1 MTHQIVITRRT
12 DGGFRVLEMG
22 LGASGMGETQRE
34 HELPQIS
41 AEMMTRYLV
50 QLLTEL
56 KPVGAQQ

>member
-22 LGASGMGETQRE
+22 QGETQRE

-41 AEMMTRYLV
+41 AEMTTQYLV
-50 QLLTEL
+50 RLLTEL

>member
-41 AEMMTRYLV
+41 AEMTTQYVGRLLADLV
-50 QLLTEL
+50 AVEKKL
-56 KPVGAQQ
+56 

>member
-22 LGASGMGETQRE
+22 QGETQRE

-41 AEMMTRYLV
+41 AEMTTRYLV
-50 QLLTEL
+50 NLLNDLVAVEN
-56 KPVGAQQ
+56 KQ

>member
-1 MTHQIVITRRT
+1 MTHQIVIVRRA

-41 AEMMTRYLV
+41 AEMTTQYLV
-50 QLLTEL
+50 RLLNNL
-56 KPVGAQQ
+56 KTVEAT